1 MGERKRSQ
9 FTGRKAGEAY
19 LVQPDEGP
27 GPGVLVLC
35 SWWGLTR
42 YIKDFC
48 ATLADHGYTVLAPDL
63 LQGERPSTEAE
74 GEQALAE
81 LDADE
86 LTGLVIS
93 SAHLLRSA
101 TADVTRPIAV
111 VGFSM
116 GASLAFWLSAR
127 LPDSVKGVVAF
138 YGAQSID
145 FDAAKAN
152 YQGHFAEHD
161 QWVSDDDRVLTE
173 SFVRLSGLDTDF
185 HVYPGT
191 THWFMEAGNPN
202 HDPEAAAEALER
214 TLGFL
219 HANLRGPDP
228 VEPDRGRAAEPP
240 AVEPDRGRAPEPP
253 AAGSAEAG

>member
-1 MGERKRSQ
+1 MGDQERSR

-35 SWWGLTR
+35 SWWGLTPWL
-42 YIKDFC
+42 KDFC
-48 ATLADHGYTVLAPDL
+48 GTLADHGYTVLAPDL
-63 LQGERPSTEAE
+63 LQGERPTSETE
-74 GEQALAE
+74 GEQALAA

-101 TADVTRPIAV
+101 AMDASGPIGV

-127 LPDSVKGVVAF
+127 LPDSVRGVVAF
-138 YGAQSID
+138 YGSQSID
-145 FDAAKAN
+145 FEAAKAT
-152 YQGHFAEHD
+152 YQGHYAED
-161 QWVSDDDRVLTE
+161 DRWVSDDDRVLTE
-173 SFVRLSGLDTDF
+173 SFVRLSGLDTEF

-191 THWFMEAGNPN
+191 RHWFMEQGSPN
-202 HDPEAAAEALER
+202 HDPGAAATALER
-214 TLGFL
+214 TLDFL
-219 HANLRGPDP
+219 EAHLRDGSPP
-228 VEPDRGRAAEPP
+228 GRAA
-240 AVEPDRGRAPEPP
+240 ATRDGDRGSGRGDDGP
-253 AAGSAEAG
+253 AEAPPGDAGA

>member
-1 MGERKRSQ
+1 MPDGERTP
-9 FTGRKAGEAY
+9 FTSRKAGEAY

-42 YIKDFC
+42 YMKDFC

-63 LQGERPSTEAE
+63 LQGERPGTEAD
-74 GEQALAE
+74 GERALAE

-86 LTGLVIS
+86 LTGLVVS

-101 TADVTRPIAV
+101 TSDASAPIAV

-127 LPDSVKGVVAF
+127 LPSSVRGVVAF

-145 FDAAKAN
+145 FEDARAT
-152 YQGHFAEHD
+152 YQGHFAED
-161 QWVSDDDRVLTE
+161 DRWVSDDDRVLTE
-173 SFVRLSGLDTDF
+173 SFVRLSGLDTEF

-191 THWFMEAGNPN
+191 RHWFMEEGSPN
-202 HDPEAAAEALER
+202 HDPEAAATALER
-214 TLGFL
+214 TLEFL
-219 HANLRGPDP
+219 DRHLKHA
-228 VEPDRGRAAEPP
+228 A
-240 AVEPDRGRAPEPP
+240 
-253 AAGSAEAG
+253 